1 MPKAPFS
8 DIICVFESKR
18 AFRGIRKMKGIISR
32 IVRFFTPEGMIGK
45 TKQIGE
51 LDSTSKVYKTFLA
64 LAWPAMAESLLT
76 ALTGFVDTAM
86 VGTLGDAAIAAVGLT
101 NQPRLLFWSFFTT
114 LNLGVL
120 AVVARKKGEGDR
132 EAANDTLHK
141 GLVICA
147 ALAVVIYGVSCF
159 FAEPLLRFA
168 GAEADVLPYSV
179 EYYRIIM
186 LGLCIYSFGL
196 CINAAQRGTSNTR
209 VAFLS
214 SATLNIVNVILNYLL
229 IGGRFGFSAIGTRGA
244 AIATLCGNI
253 AGLLVAVLSLFK
265 KRGYLRLDLRRC
277 FGGYGKILRPV
288 WKVSSGAAAEQL
300 VIRIGFFAFAKIVA
314 DLGTESFAA
323 HQIGM
328 NIISLS
334 FACGDGL
341 GVAASALVG
350 QNLGRERPDMAMV
363 YGKAGQRVGFFFSAV
378 LFFCFMVFP
387 DQIIGVFTDTPHVVS
402 LTRGIMYFIALTS
415 ITQISQVI
423 FSGCLRGAGD
433 TKFMAVASLISIALI
448 RPTLCYFFCFTCGLD
463 VVGAWVALFID
474 QSMRCAFS
482 SVRFIGGKWMSIKLT

>member
-1 MPKAPFS
+1 
-8 DIICVFESKR
+8 
-18 AFRGIRKMKGIISR
+18 MKGIIKR
-32 IVRFFTPEGMIGK
+32 IIRFFTPEGMLGK
-45 TKQIGE
+45 TSRVGE
-51 LDSTSKVYKTFLA
+51 LDSTAKVYKTFLL

-86 VGTLGDAAIAAVGLT
+86 VGSLGDPAIAAVGLT

-114 LNLGVL
+114 VNLGVL

-132 EAANDTLHK
+132 ESANDCLHK
-141 GLVICA
+141 GLLICA
-147 ALAVVIYGVSCF
+147 ALAVVIYAVACF
-159 FAEPLLRFA
+159 FAEPLLIFA
-168 GAEADVLPYSV
+168 GAEEEVLAYSV
-179 EYYRIIM
+179 EYFRIIM

-196 CINAAQRGTSNTR
+196 CINAAQRGSSNTR
-209 VAFLS
+209 VAFAS

-229 IGGRFGFSAIGTRGA
+229 IGGNFGFPALGTKGA
-244 AIATLCGNI
+244 AIATLCGNV
-253 AGLLVAVLSLFK
+253 AGLLVAVISLFK
-265 KRGYLRLDLRRC
+265 KDGYLKLDLRRC
-277 FGGYGKILRPV
+277 FKRNTGIFGPI

-350 QNLGRERPDMAMV
+350 QNLGRARPDMAMI
-363 YGKAGQRVGFFFSAV
+363 YGKAGQRIGFFFSAI
-378 LFFCFMVFP
+378 LFASFTAFP
-387 DQIIGVFTDTPHVVS
+387 NQIIGVFTDTPHVVS
-402 LTRGIMYFIALTS
+402 LVRGIMYFISLTS

-482 SVRFIGGKWMSIKLT
+482 SVRFIGGKWMSIKLG

>member
-1 MPKAPFS
+1 ML
-8 DIICVFESKR
+8 KR
-18 AFRGIRKMKGIISR
+18 IL
-32 IVRFFTPEGMIGK
+32 RFFTPVGMLGR
-45 TKQIGE
+45 TEQVGE
-51 LDSTSKVYKTFLA
+51 LESASRVYKTFLM
-64 LAWPAMAESLLT
+64 LAWPAMAESMLT

-86 VGTLGDAAIAAVGLT
+86 VGSLGDAAIAAVGLT

-120 AVVARKKGEGDR
+120 AVVARKKGEENR
-132 EAANDTLHK
+132 EAANNCLHK
-141 GLVICA
+141 GLLICGL
-147 ALAVVIYGVSCF
+147 LAVVIYGVSYFC
-159 FAEPLLRFA
+159 AEPLLVFA
-168 GAEADVLPYSV
+168 GAEAEVLPYSV
-179 EYYRIIM
+179 EYFRIVM

-196 CINAAQRGTSNTR
+196 CINAAQRGSSNTR
-209 VAFLS
+209 VAFTS

-229 IGGRFGFSAIGTRGA
+229 IGGKLGFPALGTRGA

-253 AGLLVAVLSLFK
+253 AGLLVAVVSLFK
-265 KRGYLRLDLRRC
+265 RNGYLRFDVRR
-277 FGGYGKILRPV
+277 FFVRDNTILRSV

-300 VIRIGFFAFAKIVA
+300 VIRIGFFTFAKIIA
-314 DLGTESFAA
+314 GLGTESFAA

-328 NIISLS
+328 NIISLC

-350 QNLGRERPDMAMV
+350 QNLGKKRPDMAMI

-378 LFFCFMVFP
+378 MFFAFTVFP
-387 DQIIGVFTDTPHVVS
+387 YQIIAVFTDTPHVVS

-448 RPTLCYFFCFTCGLD
+448 RPTLCYFFCYTCGLD

-474 QSMRCAFS
+474 QSMRCTFS
-482 SVRFIGGKWMSIKLT
+482 SVRFIGGKWMSIRLD

>member
-1 MPKAPFS
+1 MT
-8 DIICVFESKR
+8 
-18 AFRGIRKMKGIISR
+18 G
-32 IVRFFTPEGMIGK
+32 IVRRILHFFTPEGMLGR
-45 TKQIGE
+45 TKRAGE
-51 LDSTSKVYKTFLA
+51 LESTKTVYRKFLL

-86 VGTLGDAAIAAVGLT
+86 VGTLGDAAITAVGIT

-114 LNLGVL
+114 INLGVL

-132 EAANDTLHK
+132 EGANDCLHI
-141 GLVICA
+141 GLTVCA
-147 ALAVVIYGVSCF
+147 MLAVVIYAVSFF
-159 FAEPLLRFA
+159 FAEPLLIFA
-168 GAEADVLPYSV
+168 GAAPEVLPYSV

-186 LGLCIYSFGL
+186 AGLCIYSFAL
-196 CINAAQRGTSNTR
+196 CINAAQRGSSNTR
-209 VAFLS
+209 IAFTT

-229 IGGRFGFSAIGTRGA
+229 IGGKFGFPALGTKGA
-244 AIATLCGNI
+244 AIATLCGNV
-253 AGLLVAVLSLFK
+253 AGLTVAIVSLC
-265 KRGYLRLDLRRC
+265 KRNGYLRFDIRRC
-277 FGGYGKILRPV
+277 FKKSRRILLSI
-288 WKVSSGAAAEQL
+288 WQVSSGAAAEQL
-300 VIRIGFFAFAKIVA
+300 VIRIGFLTFAKIVA

-328 NIISLS
+328 NIVSLS

-350 QNLGRERPDMAMV
+350 QNLGRERLDMAMI

-378 LFFCFMVFP
+378 LFTVFTVFP
-387 DQIIGVFTDTPHVVS
+387 TQIIGVFTDTPHVVD
-402 LTRGIMYFIALTS
+402 LTRGIMYFISLTS

-433 TKFMAVASLISIALI
+433 TKFMAVASLISIAI
-448 RPTLCYFFCFTCGLD
+448 VRPVLCYFFCFTCGLD

-474 QSMRCAFS
+474 QSMRCLFS
-482 SVRFIGGKWMSIKLT
+482 SVRFIHGKWMSIKLG

>member
-1 MPKAPFS
+1 MMR
-8 DIICVFESKR
+8 IWR
-18 AFRGIRKMKGIISR
+18 R
-32 IVRFFTPEGMIGK
+32 IVRFFTPEGMLGR
-45 TKQIGE
+45 TARVGE
-51 LDSTSKVYKTFLA
+51 LDSTGAVYRKFLL

-76 ALTGFVDTAM
+76 ALTGFVDGAM

-132 EAANDTLHK
+132 EGANDCLHI
-141 GLVICA
+141 GLTVCA
-147 ALAVVIYGVSCF
+147 AMAVLIYAVSFF

-168 GAEADVLPYSV
+168 GAEPDVLPYSV
-179 EYYRIIM
+179 EYYRIVM
-186 LGLCIYSFGL
+186 AGLCIYSFAL
-196 CINAAQRGTSNTR
+196 CINAAQRGSSNTR
-209 VAFLS
+209 IAFTT
-214 SATLNIVNVILNYLL
+214 SATLNIVNVVLNYLL
-229 IGGRFGFSAIGTRGA
+229 IGGKFGFPALGTKGA
-244 AIATLCGNI
+244 AIATLCGNV
-253 AGLLVAVLSLFK
+253 AGLAVAIVSLC
-265 KRGYLRLDLRRC
+265 RRNGYLRFDLRRC
-277 FGGYGKILRPV
+277 FRTNRRILSAI
-288 WKVSSGAAAEQL
+288 WQVSSGAAAEQL
-300 VIRIGFFAFAKIVA
+300 VIRIGFFTFAKIVA

-328 NIISLS
+328 NIVSLS

-350 QNLGRERPDMAMV
+350 QNLGKKRPDMAMI

-378 LFFCFMVFP
+378 LFIMFTVFP
-387 DQIIGVFTDTPHVVS
+387 TPIIGVFTETPHVVE
-402 LTRGIMYFIALTS
+402 LTRGIMYFISLTS

-433 TKFMAVASLISIALI
+433 TKFMAVASLISIAI
-448 RPTLCYFFCFTCGLD
+448 VRPTLCYFFCFTCGLD

-474 QSMRCAFS
+474 QSTRCAFS
-482 SVRFIGGKWMSIKLT
+482 SVRFVRGKWMSIKLG

>member
-1 MPKAPFS
+1 ML
-8 DIICVFESKR
+8 
-18 AFRGIRKMKGIISR
+18 
-32 IVRFFTPEGMIGK
+32 GK
-45 TKQIGE
+45 TQAAGE
-51 LDSTSKVYKTFLA
+51 LDSTKKVYKSFLL

-86 VGTLGDAAIAAVGLT
+86 VGTLGDSAIAAVGLT
-101 NQPRLLFWSFFTT
+101 NQPRLLFWSLFTT

-132 EAANDTLHK
+132 DGANDCLHK

-147 ALAVVIYGVSCF
+147 FMAVVIYGISYF
-159 FAEPLLRFA
+159 FAQPLLEFA
-168 GAEADVLPYSV
+168 GAESDVIAYSV
-179 EYYRIIM
+179 EYYRIVM
-186 LGLCIYSFGL
+186 LGLCLYSFAL
-196 CINAAQRGTSNTR
+196 CINAAQRGTSNTQI
-209 VAFLS
+209 AFATS
-214 SATLNIVNVILNYLL
+214 TTLNIVNVILNYLL
-229 IGGRFGFSAIGTRGA
+229 IGGKFGLPALGTKGA

-253 AGLLVAVLSLFK
+253 AGLLLAVISLFK
-265 KRGYLRLDLRRC
+265 RNGYLRFDIRRC
-277 FGGYGKILRPV
+277 FKRGTRSLPMI
-288 WKVSSGAAAEQL
+288 WKVSSGAAVEQL

-350 QNLGRERPDMAMV
+350 QNLGRHRPDMAMI
-363 YGKAGQRVGFFFSAV
+363 YGKAGQRIGFFFSAV
-378 LFFCFMVFP
+378 TFTLFTVFP
-387 DQIIGVFTDTPHVVS
+387 GQIIGVFTDTPHVSS
-402 LTRGIMYFIALTS
+402 LVRGIMYFISLTT

-433 TKFMAVASLISIALI
+433 TKFMAVASFISVALL
-448 RPTLCYFFCFTCGLD
+448 RPVLCYFFCFTCSLD
-463 VVGAWVALFID
+463 VVGAWVALLID
-474 QSMRCAFS
+474 QSLRCAFS
-482 SVRFIGGKWMSIKLT
+482 SVRFMRGKWMSIKLS

>member
-1 MPKAPFS
+1 
-8 DIICVFESKR
+8 
-18 AFRGIRKMKGIISR
+18 MKGIIKR
-32 IVRFFTPEGMIGK
+32 IIRFFTPEGMLGR
-45 TKQIGE
+45 TAQAGE
-51 LDSTSKVYKTFLA
+51 LETTAKVYRTFLM

-76 ALTGFVDTAM
+76 AMTGFVDTAM
-86 VGTLGDAAIAAVGLT
+86 VGTLGDYAIAAVGLT

-120 AVVARKKGEGDR
+120 AVVARKKGEGNR
-132 EAANDTLHK
+132 EAANNCLHK

-147 ALAVVIYGVSCF
+147 MLAVVIYGVSYF
-159 FAEPLLRFA
+159 FAEPLLEFA
-168 GAEADVLPYSV
+168 GAESDVLPYSV
-179 EYYRIIM
+179 EYYRIVM

-196 CINAAQRGTSNTR
+196 CINAAQRGSSNTR
-209 VAFLS
+209 VAFVS

-229 IGGRFGFSAIGTRGA
+229 IGGKFGFPALGTKGA

-253 AGLLVAVLSLFK
+253 AGLAVAVLSLFK
-265 KRGYLRLDLRRC
+265 KNGYLRLDLRR
-277 FGGYGKILRPV
+277 FFMRNTGVLGPV

-300 VIRIGFFAFAKIVA
+300 VIRIGFFTFAKIIA
-314 DLGTESFAA
+314 GLGTESFAA

-328 NIISLS
+328 NIISLC

-350 QNLGRERPDMAMV
+350 QNLGRERPDMAMI

-378 LFFCFMVFP
+378 LFVAFTVFP
-387 DQIIGVFTDTPHVVS
+387 YQIIGVFTDTPHVVS

-448 RPTLCYFFCFTCGLD
+448 RPTLCYVFCFTCGLD

-482 SVRFIGGKWMSIKLT
+482 SVRFIHGKWMSIKLG

>member
-1 MPKAPFS
+1 ML
-8 DIICVFESKR
+8 
-18 AFRGIRKMKGIISR
+18 
-32 IVRFFTPEGMIGK
+32 GK
-45 TKQIGE
+45 TKRVGE
-51 LDSTSKVYKTFLA
+51 LESTRTVYRAFLL

-101 NQPRLLFWSFFTT
+101 NQPRLLFWSVFST

-120 AVVARKKGEGDR
+120 AVVARKKGEGNR

-141 GLVICA
+141 ALLICA
-147 ALAVVIYGVSCF
+147 ALSVLIYSVSYI

-168 GAEADVLPYSV
+168 GAEPDVLPYSV
-179 EYYRIIM
+179 EYFRIIM

-196 CINAAQRGTSNTR
+196 CINAAQRASSNTR
-209 VAFLS
+209 VAFTS

-229 IGGRFGFSAIGTRGA
+229 IGGKLGMPALGTRGA

-253 AGLLVAVLSLFK
+253 AGLLVAVLSLYK
-265 KRGYLRLDLRRC
+265 KDGYLRLDLRRC
-277 FGGYGKILRPV
+277 FSRTSVLPAV
-288 WKVSSGAAAEQL
+288 WKVSSGAAVEQL
-300 VIRIGFFAFAKIVA
+300 VIRIGFFAFAKIIA

-328 NIISLS
+328 NIVSLS

-350 QNLGRERPDMAMV
+350 QNLGRSRPDMAMI
-363 YGKAGQRVGFFFSAV
+363 YGKAGQRIGFFFSAV
-378 LFFCFMVFP
+378 LFLSFTLFP
-387 DQIIGVFTDTPHVVS
+387 GQIIGVFTDTPHVVS
-402 LTRGIMYFIALTS
+402 LTRGIMYFISLTS

-448 RPTLCYFFCFTCGLD
+448 RPVLCYFFCFTCGLD
-463 VVGAWVALFID
+463 VVGAWIALFID
-474 QSMRCAFS
+474 QSMRCVFS
-482 SVRFIGGKWMSIKLT
+482 SVRFIHGKWMSIKLP